1 MSGHSKWANIKHKKA
16 KMDSQKGKIFTKLAK
31 EISVAARE
39 GGGDPEANY
48 RLNAAIQKA
57 KANNLPAD
65 NIERAIKKGIGELG
79 GASYEQIV
87 YEGYGPEGTAVLCQ
101 ILTDN
106 RNRTAGE
113 IRHIFSR
120 RGGNLGETGC
130 VAWMFEQKG
139 LLAVDMEEAKI
150 QEDDLLL
157 LAIEAGA
164 EDVQTEGNI
173 AEIYTAPDAFT
184 EVKTKLEQ
192 EGVTNFDVAE
202 VSMIPKTTV
211 TIDDPE
217 KAAKFLS
224 LMDELE
230 DHDDVQ
236 EVYSNCNIPDEIM
249 ENLQ

>member
-16 KMDSQKGKIFTKLAK
+16 KMDSQKGKVFTKMAK
-31 EISVAARE
+31 EIAVAARE

-57 KANNLPAD
+57 KAANLPAD

-79 GASYEQIV
+79 GANYEQIV

-113 IRHIFSR
+113 IRHIFSK

-139 LLAVDMEEAKI
+139 LLAVDLEEGNLE
-150 QEDDLLL
+150 EDDLLL
-157 LAIEAGA
+157 LALDAGA
-164 EDVQTEGNI
+164 EDVSTEGSI
-173 AEIYTAPDAFT
+173 VEIYTATADFN
-184 EVKTKLEQ
+184 EVRTKLEQ
-192 EGVTNFDVAE
+192 EGISFSVAE

-211 TIDDPE
+211 TIANPE
-217 KAAKFLS
+217 KALKVLTM
-224 LMDELE
+224 MDELE
-230 DHDDVQ
+230 EHDDVQ
-236 EVYSNCNIPDEIM
+236 EVYSNYNIPDEIM
-249 ENLQ
+249 ENL

>member
-16 KMDSQKGKIFTKLAK
+16 KMDSQKGKVFTKLAK
-31 EISVAARE
+31 EISVAAKE

-57 KANNLPAD
+57 KDANLPGE
-65 NIERAIKKGIGELG
+65 NIERAIKKGLGELG
-79 GASYEQIV
+79 GVSYEQIV

-139 LLAVDMEEAKI
+139 VLVVDLEENPI
-150 QEDDLLL
+150 EEDDLLL
-157 LAIEAGA
+157 MAIEAGA
-164 EDVQTEGNI
+164 EDVQTEGSLV
-173 AEIYTAPDAFT
+173 EIYTDTDSFNDVRNSLAQA
-184 EVKTKLEQ
+184 
-192 EGVTNFDVAE
+192 GVNFSAAE
-202 VSMIPKTTV
+202 ISMIPKTTV
-211 TIDDPE
+211 MVDNPE
-217 KAAKFLS
+217 KAAKVLD
-224 LMDELE
+224 LIDELE
-230 DHDDVQ
+230 EHDDVQ
-236 EVYSNCNIPDEIM
+236 EVYSNYNIPDEIM
-249 ENLQ
+249 ENL